1 MIFTRESICLYTSPY
16 PGMKSMEEVIEY
28 AAELGVGG
36 VEFRSFCP
44 ELKTADRAAALRLG
58 KLARV
63 HGLRIPCFSVATD
76 FLSDVDAVER
86 LQAYAEICSD
96 LEIPYLHH
104 TLAYDQHATG
114 LSPAQC
120 EERFQ
125 ACIEPALSVCS
136 YAERLGVRTLL
147 EDQGYVFNGI
157 EACERMC
164 ALSGDRMGIVAD
176 FGNTFFV
183 DERPEDFIRAMGP
196 RIAHVHVKDF
206 SLFGAEDGV
215 YKYRSRGGVGISEV
229 EIGTGAVDLGAC
241 LRALRDVSYDGM
253 ISLEFASGVT
263 EGEADRVMERLVTF
277 GTEICNETK

>member
-1 MIFTRESICLYTSPY
+1 MIFTRERICLYTSPY
-16 PGMKSMEEVIEY
+16 PGIKSMEEVIEY

-76 FLSDVDAVER
+76 FLSDVGAVER

-104 TLAYDQHATG
+104 TLAYDQHASG

-147 EDQGYVFNGI
+147 EDQGYVFNGVD
-157 EACERMC
+157 ACERMC
-164 ALSGDRMGIVAD
+164 AISGDRMGLVAD
-176 FGNTFFV
+176 LGNIFFV
-183 DERPEDFIRAMGP
+183 DQRPEDFIRAVGH
-196 RIAHVHVKDF
+196 RVVHVHVKDF
-206 SLFGAEDGV
+206 SVSYSENEP
-215 YKYRSRGGVGISEV
+215 YKYRSRGGAALADV
-229 EIGTGAVDLGAC
+229 EIGTGAVDLDAS
-241 LRALRDVSYDGM
+241 LQALRDVSYDGM
-253 ISLEFASGVT
+253 LSLEFANNVR
-263 EGEADRVMERLVTF
+263 EGEAERVLRRLT
-277 GTEICNETK
+277 TR